1 MALTIMAKAMS
12 KGERDQNI
20 RILKRNGYTGIKVKI
35 IRGKRI
41 LHDKILPAT
50 YYEIWANR

>member
-20 RILKRNGYTGIKVKI
+20 RILRRNGYTGIKVKI

-41 LHDKILPAT
+41 LHGKILPAT